1 MNSLANRFEKC
12 VISDPLPKL
21 LFIDGYNSLSKFYDL
36 KENQPPNHWDFL
48 SPYKNIQIFVESAN
62 KSGIQL
68 KVFLKADNIAEKEK
82 DTWMTRREQEVKS
95 GRKYPPPKAGY
106 LLLAFFNKC
115 GVDVVFSYEAHCVE
129 TMAAYAN
136 QEEAAILSRDK
147 TFPNLKIEI
156 FKFMRIL

>member
-48 SPYKNIQIFVESAN
+48 SPYRNIQRFVESAN

-95 GRKYPPPKAGY
+95 GRKYPPPKAGS

-115 GVDVVFSYEAHCVE
+115 
-129 TMAAYAN
+129 
-136 QEEAAILSRDK
+136 
-147 TFPNLKIEI
+147 
-156 FKFMRIL
+156 